1 MVDSKYLGKRA
12 LLGVVFILSIS
23 LVTIPTLA
31 NAADTYACAGRFLG
45 YLRLVSGP
53 GECRSHETEII
64 LPEASAMQEQI
75 NSLQSR
81 VVALESALD
90 TANTT
95 ISSLQAAL
103 ARLESTVAR
112 LDNTSLESR
121 VAAVE
126 ANTVLDLDQM
136 LTFDSS
142 SGTVRFEG
150 VNVQVIN
157 GMGTT
162 ATNNGLGNLIL
173 GYDENDGMDTKS
185 GSHNL
190 VVGSNHTYTSYGGI
204 VTGLNN
210 EISAPYASV
219 SGGFGNVASGDSSSV
234 SGGFVNSASGDYSS
248 VSGGFGNEANGDSSS
263 VGGGFAVVV
272 TGEFGWGA
280 GGLSGGF

>member
-1 MVDSKYLGKRA
+1 MDSKYLKEGSLFA
-12 LLGVVFILSIS
+12 VVFILSVS
-23 LVTIPTLA
+23 LLTIPTLA
-31 NAADTYACAGRFLG
+31 NAAETYFCAGRFLG

-64 LPEASAMQEQI
+64 LPESSAMQEQI

-81 VVALESALD
+81 VVTLESALE

-173 GYDENDGMDTKS
+173 GYDEEDSMDTKS

-190 VVGSNHTYTSYGGI
+190 VVGSNHTYSSYGGI

>member
-1 MVDSKYLGKRA
+1 MDSKYLEKRA
-12 LLGVVFILSIS
+12 LFGVVFILSIS
-23 LVTIPTLA
+23 LLTMPTLA
-31 NAADTYACAGRFLG
+31 NAADTHFCAGRFLG

-53 GECRSHETEII
+53 GECRSRETEII
-64 LPEASAMQEQI
+64 LPGASAMQEQI

-81 VVALESALD
+81 VVALESELD
-90 TANTT
+90 AANTT

-103 ARLESTVAR
+103 ARLESAVAR

-126 ANTVLDLDQM
+126 ANTVLDLDQV
-136 LTFDSS
+136 LTFNSS
-142 SGTVRFEG
+142 SGTVLFEG

-162 ATNNGLGNLIL
+162 ATNNGLGNVIL
-173 GYDENDGMDTKS
+173 GYDEDDSADTKS

-210 EISAPYASV
+210 EISGPYASV

-234 SGGFVNSASGDYSS
+234 SGGFVNAASGDFSS
-248 VSGGFGNEANGDSSS
+248 VSGGFGNEASGDSSS
-263 VGGGFAVVV
+263 VSGGFARFVA
-272 TGEFGWGA
+272 GEFNWAA
-280 GGLSGGF
+280 GGLSEGF